1 MEKYYGK
8 CRNEINV
15 GENFST
21 KFGED
26 NSATS
31 NVLGQDQQLVYEQ
44 QVINNQISENTNQE
58 IIGIFDGVS
67 LPKTTCS
74 VYNIYLT
81 NKEIIGDLVCGTRAA
96 FLAFGAIGA
105 AVVINGARKKAYK
118 KIVNDKPEQIFAR
131 HKRNFSINYE
141 DIKSIKFMKSF
152 SRGVQIKLKK
162 RQPNVGKKFV
172 LGFSKNQLGAVE
184 SLLIRILQNYSV
196 KIC

>member
-8 CRNEINV
+8 SRNEINV
-15 GENFST
+15 GENFSP
-21 KFGED
+21 KFGEEKYT
-26 NSATS
+26 TS
-31 NVLGQDQQLVYEQ
+31 NLMGQDQQLVYEQ
-44 QVINNQISENTNQE
+44 QIINNQIYENTNQE

-81 NKEIIGDLVCGTRAA
+81 NRQIIGDLVCGTRAA

-105 AVVINGARKKAYK
+105 AVVINSAKKKAYK
-118 KIVNDKPEQIFAR
+118 KIVNNKPERIFAR
-131 HKRNFSINYE
+131 HKRNFSIDYK

-152 SRGVQIKLKK
+152 SRGIQIKLKK
-162 RQPNVGKKFV
+162 RQPIVGKKFV

-184 SLLIRILQNYSV
+184 SLLTRILQNYSV